1 MSEPSARRTLTRK
14 EARSVY
20 DRIGARQDSQA
31 FYEDRAVGRVVQH
44 AALGE
49 ARHVFEF
56 GFGTG
61 RFAERLLS
69 QELPEEARWRGV
81 DVSPEMARLA
91 RQRLARFAARAEVV
105 HSDGGPPSDEPAGA
119 YDRFV
124 SNYVL
129 DLLSEEDIRAVLDQ
143 AQRMLRPGGRL
154 CLVSLTTGCS
164 TASRAVIGVWSRI
177 HALAPKLVGGCRPLE
192 LRPRLA
198 ESAWDVLYHD
208 RSASFGMPSEGI
220 VAERRA
226 DAPSDS

>member
-1 MSEPSARRTLTRK
+1 VSEPRARRTLTRE
-14 EARSVY
+14 EARGVY

-31 FYEDRAVGRVVQH
+31 FYEDRAVGRAVEH
-44 AALGE
+44 AAFGE

-69 QELPEEARWRGV
+69 ELLPQQARWRGV
-81 DVSPEMARLA
+81 DVSSEMVRLA
-91 RQRLARFAARAEVV
+91 RRRLARFGARAQVV
-105 HSDGGPPSDEPAGA
+105 QSDGGPPNDEPAGA

-164 TASRAVIGVWSRI
+164 AASRAVIGVWSRI

-192 LRPRLA
+192 LRPRLG
-198 ESAWDVLYHD
+198 ESTWKVLYHD
-208 RSASFGMPSEGI
+208 RSASFGLPSEVI
-220 VAERRA
+220 VAERKGGP
-226 DAPSDS
+226 PSDS